1 MPRLKQ
7 IFAQTDSLY
16 LRGRHFLLIDVV
28 LIALSYFFSY
38 VFRFDL
44 GKYQIYYEQFS
55 LFTLILIMIRLPV
68 FYYFGLYRRLWRYA
82 SVKELVEIVFAV
94 SVGSGLALALF
105 IISNSF
111 NWYPPYANFPRSI
124 FALEWLLTL
133 LLIGGSRFA
142 IRITSEGWQP
152 PLSKTPEFKTAII
165 IGAGDAGVAL
175 AREMQTSPHVQLTPV
190 AFVDDDPLKTGGQI
204 RGLPVIGSRQQI
216 QAIATQTGAKVA
228 IIAMPTAS
236 GKIVRETVEQCHEA
250 GLETRII
257 PGIYELLDE
266 RVTVKRLRN
275 VQLDDLLRR
284 ESRASDTTFTSNYLT
299 GQRVLITGA
308 GGSIG
313 SELCRQ
319 IARYQPAQMILLG
332 HGENSIFQIHNEIAS
347 RFPAIKCDPVIA
359 DVRNLKRL
367 TDIFQRFNPD
377 IVFHA
382 AAHKH
387 VPLMELNPSEAI
399 TNNVFGT
406 RNVLTACEETN
417 VQQFVLV
424 STDKAVRPA
433 SIMGATKRLA
443 EILVL
448 ETAQRT
454 GKAFVT
460 VRFGNV
466 LGSRGSIV
474 PIFQNQIATGGP
486 VTVTHPD
493 VKRFFMTIP
502 EATQLIIRAGALG
515 KGGEIFVLDMGP
527 QVKIVDLAKDLI
539 RLSGLEVN
547 RDIDIVFTGLRSG
560 EKLEEEL
567 FAPDE
572 TYDTTPDERIFVIH
586 SRPKPLSTVLH
597 QELTA
602 LEALLQHNSNDTMLK
617 YVIRAISNLSQLSD
631 VSCT

>member
-1 MPRLKQ
+1 MSRLKQ
-7 IFAQTDSLY
+7 TLTQTDLLY
-16 LRGRHFLLIDVV
+16 LRGRHFILIDMA
-28 LIALSYFFSY
+28 LIALSYFFAY

-44 GKYQIYYEQFS
+44 GKYQDYYERYS
-55 LFTLILIMIRLPV
+55 LFTVILIAIRLPL
-68 FYYFGLYRRLWRYA
+68 FYYFGLYRRLWQYA

-94 SVGSGLALALF
+94 SLGSGLILTLF
-105 IISNSF
+105 IAVISF
-111 NWYPPYANFPRSI
+111 NLYPPYISFPRSI
-124 FALEWLLTL
+124 LALEWMLTL
-133 LLIGGSRFA
+133 VIVGGSRFA
-142 IRITSEGWQP
+142 IRMLSESWQTKIGVASE
-152 PLSKTPEFKTAII
+152 LKTALI

-175 AREMQTSPHVQLTPV
+175 AREMQTNPHVQLTPV
-190 AFVDDDPLKTGGQI
+190 AFVDDDPFKIGRQI
-204 RGLPVIGSRQQI
+204 RGLPIVGSRQQI
-216 QAIATQTGAKVA
+216 QAIAFQTQAKVA

-236 GKIVRETVEQCHEA
+236 GKVVRETVEQCHGA

-284 ESRASDTTFTSNYLT
+284 ETRAGDTTFTPNYLT

-319 IARYQPAQMILLG
+319 IARYRPSLMILLG
-332 HGENSIFQIHNEIAS
+332 HGENSIFQIYNEMLL
-347 RFPAIKCDPVIA
+347 RFSSIKYDPIIA

-367 TDIFQRFNPD
+367 ADIFQQFHPD

-387 VPLMELNPSEAI
+387 VPLMEMNPSESI

-406 RNVLTACEETN
+406 RNVLATCEETN
-417 VQQFVLV
+417 VKQFVLV

-448 ETAQRT
+448 EAAQRT
-454 GKAFVT
+454 GKAYVA

-474 PIFQNQIATGGP
+474 PIFQNQIAAGGP
-486 VTVTHPD
+486 VTVTHQD

-515 KGGEIFVLDMGP
+515 QGGEIFVLDMGE
-527 QVKIVDLAKDLI
+527 QIKIVDLAKDLI

-547 RDIDIVFTGLRSG
+547 RDIDIVFTGLRPG

-572 TYDTTPDERIFVIH
+572 TYKTTPDERIFVIH
-586 SRPKPLSTVLH
+586 SHATALTRPLLDGLAELETALH
-597 QELTA
+597 QNKREP
-602 LEALLQHNSNDTMLK
+602 LLDHTLR
-617 YVIRAISNLSQLSD
+617 VIKNLSSN
-631 VSCT
+631 

>member
-1 MPRLKQ
+1 MGSQPP
-7 IFAQTDSLY
+7 QTFTKHHSLY
-16 LRGRHFLLIDVV
+16 LRGRHFLLIDIA
-28 LIALSYFFSY
+28 LIALSYFLSY
-38 VFRFDL
+38 VVRFDL
-44 GKYQIYYEQFS
+44 STYQEYYEPYS
-55 LFTLILIMIRLPV
+55 LLTLALIMVRLPV
-68 FYYFGLYRRLWRYA
+68 FYYAGLYRRLWRYA

-94 SVGSGLALALF
+94 SVGSSLVLAIFIGLNFLHLF
-105 IISNSF
+105 PLYTS
-111 NWYPPYANFPRSI
+111 FPRSI

-133 LLIGGSRFA
+133 LFVGGSRFA
-142 IRITSEGWQP
+142 IRIIGEGWQSGP
-152 PLSKTPEFKTAII
+152 RTSSGLKTTLI

-175 AREMQTSPHVQLTPV
+175 AREMQTSRHVQLTPV
-190 AFVDDDPLKTGGQI
+190 AFVDDDPHKIGRQI
-204 RGLPVIGSRQQI
+204 RGLPIIGSRQQI
-216 QAIATQTGAKVA
+216 QAIASQTQAEVA
-228 IIAMPTAS
+228 IIAMPMAS
-236 GKIVRETVEQCHEA
+236 GKVVRETVEQCHAA

-257 PGIYELLDE
+257 PDMYELLNE
-266 RVTVKRLRN
+266 RTVVKRLRG

-284 ESRASDTTFTSNYLT
+284 ETRANDTAFTPNYLT

-319 IARYQPAQMILLG
+319 IARYQPSQMILLG
-332 HGENSIFQIHNEIAS
+332 HGENSIFQIHNEILS
-347 RFPAIKCDPVIA
+347 RFSNIKCDPIIA
-359 DVRNLKRL
+359 DVRSLKRL

-387 VPLMELNPSEAI
+387 VPLMEMNPSEAI

-406 RNVLTACEETN
+406 RNVLTVCEETD
-417 VQQFVLV
+417 VKQFVLV

-433 SIMGATKRLA
+433 SIMGSTKRLA

-448 ETAQRT
+448 EAAQRT
-454 GKAFVT
+454 GKAFVA

-474 PIFQNQIATGGP
+474 PIFQNQIAAGGP

-515 KGGEIFVLDMGP
+515 RGGEIFVLDMGE
-527 QVKIVDLAKDLI
+527 QIRIVDLAIDLI

-547 RDIDIVFTGLRSG
+547 RDIDIVFTGLRPG

-572 TYDTTPDERIFVIH
+572 TYNTTLDERLFVIH
-586 SRPKPLSTVLH
+586 SPAAALTRPLLDGLASLEAALH
-597 QELTA
+597 QNNHEP
-602 LEALLQHNSNDTMLK
+602 LLDSTLR
-617 YVIRAISNLSQLSD
+617 VIRSLSRD
-631 VSCT
+631 

>member
-1 MPRLKQ
+1 
-7 IFAQTDSLY
+7 
-16 LRGRHFLLIDVV
+16 
-28 LIALSYFFSY
+28 AL
-38 VFRFDL
+38 
-44 GKYQIYYEQFS
+44 
-55 LFTLILIMIRLPV
+55 
-68 FYYFGLYRRLWRYA
+68 
-82 SVKELVEIVFAV
+82 
-94 SVGSGLALALF
+94 
-105 IISNSF
+105 
-111 NWYPPYANFPRSI
+111 
-124 FALEWLLTL
+124 
-133 LLIGGSRFA
+133 
-142 IRITSEGWQP
+142 
-152 PLSKTPEFKTAII
+152 I

-175 AREMQTSPHVQLTPV
+175 AREMQTSPHIRLTPV
-190 AFVDDDPLKTGGQI
+190 AFVDDDSLKIGRQI
-204 RGLPVIGSRQQI
+204 RGLPIVGSRQQI
-216 QAIATQTGAKVA
+216 QTIALQTQAKVA

-236 GKIVRETVEQCHEA
+236 GKVVRETVEQCQAA

-284 ESRASDTTFTSNYLT
+284 ETRTSDTTFTPNYLT

-319 IARYQPAQMILLG
+319 IARYRPSQIILLG
-332 HGENSIFQIHNEIAS
+332 HGENSIFQIHNEILS
-347 RFPAIKCDPVIA
+347 RFSTIKCEPVIA
-359 DVRNLKRL
+359 DVRNLERL
-367 TDIFQRFNPD
+367 TDVFQQFNPD

-387 VPLMELNPSEAI
+387 VLLMEMNPSEAI

-417 VQQFVLV
+417 VKQFVLV

-448 ETAQRT
+448 DAAQRT
-454 GKAFVT
+454 GKAFVA

-515 KGGEIFVLDMGP
+515 RGGEIFVLDMGE
-527 QVKIVDLAKDLI
+527 QIKIVDLAKDLI

-547 RDIDIVFTGLRSG
+547 RDIDIVFTDLRPG

-572 TYDTTPDERIFVIH
+572 TYKTTPDERIFVIH
-586 SRPKPLSTVLH
+586 SPA
-597 QELTA
+597 TA
-602 LEALLQHNSNDTMLK
+602 LTRPLLDGLTSLETALHNNNHETLLDSTLR
-617 YVIRAISNLSQLSD
+617 VLTNLSSN
-631 VSCT
+631 